1 MTKKD
6 RSLILD
12 RAESRFAAV
21 SAISAVQLA
30 TGFTLEGYQTAITEA
45 RSRLAAYN
53 GLLAQ
58 AENARREF
66 ATAERLLADLS
77 ERVLAAVGA
86 NYGKDSLEYGKAGG
100 TPKSER
106 KRSVRKAAPKTKVL
120 DAA

>member
-21 SAISAVQLA
+21 SAIDSVQLA
-30 TGFTLEGYQTAITEA
+30 TGLTLVGYQTAITDA
-45 RSRLAAYN
+45 RSKLATYN

-66 ATAERLLADLS
+66 AKSEKALADLS

-106 KRSVRKAAPKTKVL
+106 KRSVRKAASKTEIP